1 MSLHSSVLASLTV
14 QAQPDSDLPY
24 VPRQDD
30 SEGIGSYARK
40 IAQAG
45 LDLSANPRDVVYY
58 HPMVSMAGL
67 LPIPYTK
74 HGLMT
79 SVSTWLSAQA
89 QGDGACLML
98 YVVQN
103 NDLFTWV
110 S

>member
-1 MSLHSSVLASLTV
+1 M
-14 QAQPDSDLPY
+14 QAQPDSALPY

-45 LDLSANPRDVVYY
+45 LDLSAKPRDVVYY

-67 LPIPYTK
+67 LPITYAK
-74 HGLMT
+74 EGLMT

-89 QGDGACLML
+89 QTEVACLMS
-98 YVVQN
+98 YVVLKY
-103 NDLFTWV
+103 DLFTWV
-110 S
+110 P